1 MSKRRH
7 ELAVDMAATPEQIWR
22 MLTEAE
28 GIQKWFAPEARVT
41 PGAGGSITLS
51 WGEGCEGT
59 APIHLWEP
67 GKRLGW
73 TEGAK
78 FVEFEIEA
86 IGGGSTRLRLVH
98 SGFEEGAAFDQEYDS
113 TQGGWQTFMAM
124 LKHSVEHY
132 AAAPA
137 THVHL
142 LRIIPATSQ
151 LEQWDKLIGPDG
163 VAIDSLTEGR
173 PYRARLGEEA
183 LAGTVIRYVRPGYL
197 CLSADHSIV
206 GLFTEKSGS
215 GSMVTLQWILF
226 GDGRGRAAQVRQ
238 ALTDVMDWVA
248 PRAPG
253 EAEAVAAGQKQ
264 S

>member
-1 MSKRRH
+1 MSERKH
-7 ELAVDMAATPEQIWR
+7 ELAVEIAASPERIWR
-22 MLTEAE
+22 MLAEAE
-28 GIQKWFAPEARVT
+28 GIKKWFAPEARVT

-51 WGEGCEGT
+51 WGDGCEGT

-86 IGGGSTRLRLVH
+86 TGGGSTRLRLVH
-98 SGFEEGAAFDQEYDS
+98 SGFEDGAAFDQEYDS

-124 LKHSVEHY
+124 FKHAAEHY
-132 AAAPA
+132 AGVPA
-137 THVHL
+137 IHVYI
-142 LRIIPATSQ
+142 LRTFPATSQ

-163 VAIDSLTEGR
+163 VGIDSLTEGQ
-173 PYRARLGEEA
+173 PYRARLGGEA

-197 CLSADHSIV
+197 CLSADNSIV
-206 GLFTEKSGS
+206 ALFTEKSGS

-226 GDGRGRAAQVRQ
+226 GDARPRAGQVRQ
-238 ALTDVMDWVA
+238 ALAEVMDWVA
-248 PRAPG
+248 PGAVG
-253 EAEAVAAGQKQ
+253 EAGTAAADQRQ

>member
-1 MSKRRH
+1 MSKRKH
-7 ELAVDMAATPEQIWR
+7 EIAVDIAASPEQIWQ

-28 GIQKWFAPEARVT
+28 GIKKWFAPEARVT

-67 GKRLGW
+67 GQRLGW

-86 IGGGSTRLRLVH
+86 AGGGSARLRLVH

-124 LKHSVEHY
+124 LKHAVEHY
-132 AAAPA
+132 AGVPA

-142 LRIIPATSQ
+142 LRTFPAAAQ
-151 LEQWDKLIGPDG
+151 LEQWNKLIGPDG
-163 VAIDSLTEGR
+163 VGIDSLTEGQ
-173 PYRARLGEEA
+173 PYRARLGGET
-183 LAGTVIRYVRPGYL
+183 LAGKVIRYVKPGYL

-206 GLFTEKSGS
+206 ALFTEKSGS

-226 GDGRGRAAQVRQ
+226 GDARGRAGQVRQ
-238 ALTDVMDWVA
+238 AMAEAMDWVA
-248 PRAPG
+248 PAGPV
-253 EAEAVAAGQKQ
+253 EAGTAVAGQTQ